1 MNQLVAAAAQRQLV
15 ELERRVAQQWHL
27 IEQLIGTNRDASQA
41 TRTLRV
47 LQQTL
52 ELTREHLRILAPVD
66 RREIALEE
74 ATAERS
80 PAL

>member
-1 MNQLVAAAAQRQLV
+1 
-15 ELERRVAQQWHL
+15 
-27 IEQLIGTNRDASQA
+27 
-41 TRTLRV
+41 V